1 MTHQPQV
8 FSDQVPF
15 VDGHLLPPERPGLGV
30 ELVEEA
36 VQGLDP
42 APAGPGVGFR
52 RDDGSYTNW

>member
-8 FSDQVPF
+8 FSVQGPF

>member
-8 FSDQVPF
+8 FSVQVPF